1 MRQEQVA
8 ADVRK
13 LKDSLGQLPEP
24 MISPPFI
31 VVSGL
36 PGTGKSYLSRRLSE
50 KMPLAVLESDSLRKQ
65 LFSSPQYTP
74 QESARLFQVC
84 HSLIEE
90 LLKAGVPLVLDATNL
105 EEFHR
110 ERLYHIAEKLGV
122 KLIIVRTEAPT
133 EIVYQRLEQRR
144 FDSGGSSDA
153 DWQVYEKMKPNAQRI
168 RRNHFRVDTSKDISP
183 VIDKIVRE
191 ANR

>member
-1 MRQEQVA
+1 MRQEKIK
-8 ADVRK
+8 ADVLR
-13 LKDSLGQLPEP
+13 LKENLGQLPEP
-24 MISPPFI
+24 MVNPPFI

-36 PGTGKSYLSRRLSE
+36 PGTGKSYFSRRLSE

-74 QESARLFQVC
+74 QESARLFQAC

-90 LLKAGVPLVLDATNL
+90 LLKEGVPLVLDATNL
-105 EEFHR
+105 EELHR
-110 ERLYHIAEKLGV
+110 ERLYYIADKLGI

-133 EIVYQRLEQRR
+133 EVVYQRLEQRR
-144 FDSGGSSDA
+144 FDPEGSSDA
-153 DWQVYEKMKPNAQRI
+153 DWRVYEKMKPNDQQI